1 MNSYKVM
8 QDLLSLSEKGEKI
21 MEIKDLY
28 KKNTMESLK
37 LNSILEKIDSQQ
49 LYVGEAFKV
58 KGFLSKYAPV
68 VEPKTYFIQSYKL
81 GKIILKEEDGKVF
94 RSAELNVRPCSL
106 PVSKFTSEQEDKTIA
121 FIYSYNG
128 EERFSLQ
135 VIDDGI
141 NLKVKDDNKFIPIIL
156 SENLMYNLSNKEVEM
171 IVKAKAI
178 NFKVAE
184 EVYSYRTE
192 SFNEIKDYF
201 YNIYNENVV
210 SIILE
215 CVEVLDEKK
224 VDVKDELYCFGVEY
238 KVTSDTIKYEELCRK
253 LNSTLNKFSVQWDC
267 NSFGHEKTDIQS
279 KLSHTDIQMNVCKE
293 YVGFYMSIKIND
305 NKDYKRSLE
314 KLKSLVSRVK
324 TRMGDNFIWKIT
336 FISDYMKEELFR

>member
-1 MNSYKVM
+1 M
-8 QDLLSLSEKGEKI
+8 
-21 MEIKDLY
+21 
-28 KKNTMESLK
+28 
-37 LNSILEKIDSQQ
+37 
-49 LYVGEAFKV
+49 
-58 KGFLSKYAPV
+58 
-68 VEPKTYFIQSYKL
+68 